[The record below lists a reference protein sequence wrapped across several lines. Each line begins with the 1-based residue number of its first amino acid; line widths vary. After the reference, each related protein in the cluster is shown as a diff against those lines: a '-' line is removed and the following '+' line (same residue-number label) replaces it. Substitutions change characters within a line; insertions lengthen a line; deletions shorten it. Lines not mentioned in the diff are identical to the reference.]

1 MDKQKLSDLAK
12 QLVAPGKGVL
22 AADESNPTI
31 KKRFDSIGIVSN
43 EEYRRDYRN
52 MLFST
57 NKLENYISGVILYEE
72 TLYQKNS
79 EGVSLSKILKNK
91 GIVPGIKVDTGAKDM
106 IGFPN
111 EKSTEG
117 LDNLYDRVHKYH
129 DDGAGF
135 SKWRAVITIG
145 NQIPTPQC
153 IELNA
158 LSLARYARICQEAG
172 LVPIVEPEV
181 LMDGSH
187 GIDDCFDV
195 TSNTLNVVFD
205 YLDKHDVYLEGILLK
220 PNMVISGKNSNN
232 RADKYQVAELSLK
245 CFQNSVPSEV
255 PGIIFLSGGQEDV
268 ESIENLDEI
277 NKIAKQNQ
285 MPWELSF
292 SYGRGLQSSTLKK
305 WAGKMENIEAAQSEL
320 ISRCEQVSLARQGLV
335 N

>member
-135 SKWRAVITIG
+135 SQWRAVITIG

-158 LSLARYARICQEAG
+158 LSLARYARICQEVG

-205 YLDKHDVYLEGILLK
+205 YLYKHDVYLEGILLK

-277 NKIAKQNQ
+277 NKIAKENQ

-305 WAGKMENIEAAQSEL
+305 WAGKMENIEEL
-320 ISRCEQVSLARQGLV
+320 MNS
-335 N
+335 

>member
-79 EGVSLSKILKNK
+79 EGASLTKILKNK

-111 EKSTEG
+111 EKNTEG
-117 LDNLYDRVHKYH
+117 LDNLYDRVNKYH

-145 NQIPTPQC
+145 NQIPTAQC

-205 YLDKHDVYLEGILLK
+205 HLDKHDVYLEGILLK

-232 RADKYQVAELSLK
+232 RADKYQVAEMSLK

-277 NKIAKQNQ
+277 NKIARDNQ

-305 WAGKMENIEAAQSEL
+305 WAGKIENIEAAQSEL

>member
-1 MDKQKLSDLAK
+1 
-12 QLVAPGKGVL
+12 
-22 AADESNPTI
+22 
-31 KKRFDSIGIVSN
+31 
-43 EEYRRDYRN
+43 

-79 EGVSLSKILKNK
+79 EGASLTKILKNK

-111 EKSTEG
+111 EKNTEG
-117 LDNLYDRVHKYH
+117 LDNLYDRVNKYH

-145 NQIPTPQC
+145 NQIPTAQC

-205 YLDKHDVYLEGILLK
+205 HLDKHDVYLEGILLK

-232 RADKYQVAELSLK
+232 RANKYQVAEMSLK
-245 CFQNSVPSEV
+245 CFQSSVPSEV

-277 NKIAKQNQ
+277 NKIAKENQ